1 MPSRLTRLRVVN
13 DSNPAMD
20 ITAYRPLNLWR
31 VALSA
36 AEETLHGGP
45 LVPAWLQLFE
55 AHLSGSETTMLRWR
69 GDLGASAEM
78 RRVYSALYGRYFAR
92 ALLASELGLTD
103 FIALDGDITIQN
115 AVTVR
120 RTHRGDIPDW
130 IAWDQQAG
138 AYTLGEAK
146 GRLTGNEHGFLNG
159 TPSCI
164 SAGKAQFD
172 RVEVIDSNNRVLAAR
187 NWIAANLWS
196 TDERGREP
204 VSLLWDPP
212 NEGGSLLNHEVPR
225 HAAAIRK
232 HRVTIIAKQLGDPA
246 FVTRIAAKASLGE
259 SFIIGEEAEDR
270 RLRPI
275 ERVSREPHEGDYLAA
290 VIVPLGI
297 RPIRSAADLEMARR
311 TADNAYRTGEPAMIF
326 GLALAQRNAVE
337 FPQTAWLSADG
348 IAASDGTS
356 LFSLKDVD
364 IKDG

>member
-1 MPSRLTRLRVVN
+1 MPCRLTRLRVVD
-13 DSNPAMD
+13 DSNLGID

-69 GDLGASAEM
+69 GDLGASVEM

-115 AVTVR
+115 AVAVR
-120 RTHRGDIPDW
+120 RTQRGDIPDW

-138 AYTLGEAK
+138 AYILGEAK
-146 GRLTGNEHGFLNG
+146 GRLTGNEHRFLNG

-164 SAGKAQFD
+164 NTGKAQFG
-172 RVEVIDSNNRVLAAR
+172 RVEVTDSNDHMLTTR

-212 NEGGSLLNHEVPR
+212 NDGAPLMNHEVPR

-232 HRVTIIAKQLGDPA
+232 HRAAIIAKQLGDPS
-246 FVTRIAAKASLGE
+246 FVTRIAAKPSPGE
-259 SFIIGEEAEDR
+259 SAIIGELGR
-270 RLRPI
+270 
-275 ERVSREPHEGDYLAA
+275 GQA
-290 VIVPLGI
+290 V
-297 RPIRSAADLEMARR
+297 
-311 TADNAYRTGEPAMIF
+311 
-326 GLALAQRNAVE
+326 
-337 FPQTAWLSADG
+337 
-348 IAASDGTS
+348 ASD
-356 LFSLKDVD
+356 
-364 IKDG
+364 